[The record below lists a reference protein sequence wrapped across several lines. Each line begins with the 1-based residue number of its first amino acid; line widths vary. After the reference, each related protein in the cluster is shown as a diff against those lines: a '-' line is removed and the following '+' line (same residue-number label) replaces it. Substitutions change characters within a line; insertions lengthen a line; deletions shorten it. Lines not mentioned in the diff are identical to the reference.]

1 MISLLYHNGIAIT
14 RGYEGLPIVEAIY
27 KCAQSN
33 PDDYLL
39 VHEKNVD
46 LDTFKQSLP
55 ELNHKAYF
63 FSNYNHTH
71 EDFGYV
77 EDGPFLNIN
86 KKVRYPTWLKGT
98 AIVCIHAKL
107 VTMTAITHA
116 SEKDYLYWLNSIGRL
131 SRPLG
136 VLNYQIPTA
145 IQNEEFK
152 EKDLYRFVKQHY
164 KTSWVFILFLCHLWY
179 EKRFPISSFIKALFY
194 KKKHLKIQIQE
205 LQKNREVD
213 TTIKF
218 DYDVVIP
225 TMGRPSYL
233 KKVLEDLNEQ
243 RYTPNKLIIIEQN
256 ADVNA
261 TSALDFM
268 EERRWNFEIVHEFTS
283 ITGACRARNTAISLS
298 NASWILL
305 FDDDLRVQD
314 DFSDKMLGFINERKE
329 RCITFSC
336 LQKGEVEIGTSFKQ
350 WESFGSGCSIVHRE
364 IVERCKFDMA
374 LEHGYGEDVDY
385 GMQIRQAGYDVIYA
399 PQIQLLH
406 LKAPVG
412 GFRKPHLF
420 PWQEEEVQP
429 KPSPQIMYHRK
440 KNYTAKQ
447 LLGYKVTLFIK
458 FYKDY
463 SIKNPISYYTYFKKA
478 WNKSLYWSQKLAPD
492 EKV

>member
-1 MISLLYHNGIAIT
+1 MIYLLYHNGMAIT

-39 VHEKNVD
+39 VHEKTAD
-46 LDTFKQSLP
+46 IDTFKKAIP
-55 ELNHKAYF
+55 ELHHQAYF

-71 EDFGYV
+71 EDLGYV

-86 KKVRYPTWLKGT
+86 KKVTYPTWLKGT

-107 VTMTAITHA
+107 VNMTIATH
-116 SEKDYLYWLNSIGRL
+116 SSVKNYLYWLNSIGRL

-164 KTSWVFILFLCHLWY
+164 KTRWVFILFLCHLWY
-179 EKRFPISSFIKALFY
+179 EKRFPIGSFVKAFFY
-194 KKKHLKIQIQE
+194 KRKVLNLKAE
-205 LQKNREVD
+205 DLQSVVKSKDSEEF
-213 TTIKF
+213 K
-218 DYDVVIP
+218 YDVIIP
-225 TMGRPSYL
+225 TMGRASYL
-233 KKVLEDLNEQ
+233 KDVLLDLASQ
-243 RYTPNKLIIIEQN
+243 TILPQKIVIVEQN
-256 ADVNA
+256 EEKN
-261 TSALDFM
+261 TKTQLDYLTTQSWPFPIAH
-268 EERRWNFEIVHEFTS
+268 NFIHQ
-283 ITGACRARNTAISLS
+283 TGACNARNLAISKTTAPWVLF
-298 NASWILL
+298 
-305 FDDDLRVQD
+305 FDDDNRFDNDIMERV
-314 DFSDKMLGFINERKE
+314 SIAIKATGSKILNLAY
-329 RCITFSC
+329 
-336 LQKGEVEIGTSFKQ
+336 LQKGEVEKGTSFKQ
-350 WESFGSGCSIVHRE
+350 WESFGSGCSIVHRD

-412 GFRKPHLF
+412 GFRKPHFF
-420 PWQEEEVQP
+420 PWKEDEVQP

-440 KNYTAKQ
+440 KNYTHKQ
-447 LLGYKVTLFIK
+447 LLGYKLVQFFKTYGGFGTKLPWMH
-458 FYKDY
+458 YKKY
-463 SIKNPISYYTYFKKA
+463 KQA
-478 WNKSLYWSQKLAPD
+478 WVQS
-492 EKV
+492 EKRASEL

>member
-1 MISLLYHNGIAIT
+1 MISLLHNNGIAIT
-14 RGYEGLPIVEAIY
+14 KGYEGLPIVEAIY
-27 KCAQSN
+27 KCAQAN
-33 PDDYLL
+33 PGDYLL
-39 VHEKNVD
+39 VHEKTSD
-46 LDTFKQSLP
+46 IDTFKKALP
-55 ELNHKAYF
+55 ELHHQAYF

-71 EDFGYV
+71 EDLGYV
-77 EDGPFLNIN
+77 EDGPFLNSN

-107 VTMTAITHA
+107 VTMTAITYA
-116 SEKDYLYWLNSIGRL
+116 TEKDYLYWLNSIGRL

-136 VLNYQIPTA
+136 VFNYQIPTA

-164 KTSWVFILFLCHLWY
+164 KTRWVFILFLCHLWY

-194 KKKHLKIQIQE
+194 KKKHLKIQMEE
-205 LQKNREVD
+205 LQKNKKKEVD
-213 TTIKF
+213 TTINF

-225 TMGRPSYL
+225 TLGRPSYL

-243 RYTPNKLIIIEQN
+243 RFTPNKLIVIEQN
-256 ADVNA
+256 SDVNA
-261 TSALDFM
+261 TSALDFI
-268 EERRWNFEIVHEFTS
+268 EEKRWNFEIIHEFTS
-283 ITGACRARNTAISLS
+283 ITGACRARNRAISLS

-305 FDDDLRVQD
+305 FDDDVRVQA
-314 DFSDKMLGFINERKE
+314 DFSDKILGFINERKE
-329 RCITFSC
+329 KCITFCC
-336 LQKGEVEIGTSFKQ
+336 LQKGEQERQHAFKQ
-350 WESFGSGCSIVHRE
+350 WESFGSGCSIVHRD

-385 GMQIRQAGYDVIYA
+385 GMQIRQAGFDVIYA

-420 PWQEEEVQP
+420 PWKEDEVQP

-440 KNYTAKQ
+440 KNYTHKQ
-447 LLGYKVTLFIK
+447 LLGYKMVQFFKTYGVFGTKIPWK
-458 FYKDY
+458 HYKKY
-463 SIKNPISYYTYFKKA
+463 QQA
-478 WNKSLYWSQKLAPD
+478 WNQS
-492 EKV
+492 EKWASEL